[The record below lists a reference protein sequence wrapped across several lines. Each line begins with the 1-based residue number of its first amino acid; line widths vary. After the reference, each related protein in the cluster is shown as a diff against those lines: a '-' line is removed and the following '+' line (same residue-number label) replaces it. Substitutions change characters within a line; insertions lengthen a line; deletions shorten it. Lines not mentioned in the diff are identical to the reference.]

1 MADRKDRSHA
11 HQPGEAPL
19 QVDRQGQPG
28 AGRCCASDTRA
39 MGVADIVG
47 LTLAVNLGGSGA
59 GHAARQLENFMSQN
73 RRELGKILSRRF
85 NLQEGWYLNDRH
97 PHR

>member
-1 MADRKDRSHA
+1 
-11 HQPGEAPL
+11 
-19 QVDRQGQPG
+19 
-28 AGRCCASDTRA
+28 

-73 RRELGKILSRRF
+73 RRELGEILSHHF
-85 NLQEGWYLNDRH
+85 KQEAWYLNDRH